1 MHATP
6 LPNADIRCQRWRDR
20 KDLYRG
26 IGDAFNPAI
35 YSVDILR
42 ERDASAFVQAHHYSA
57 SMPAARLSVGLFGPQ
72 AALCGVAV
80 FSVPCNQAVVTKY
93 AGCAPEQG
101 VELGRFVLLD
111 EVPGNGESFFG
122 ARALRLAAQEL
133 NVQAV
138 VSYADPM
145 ARVRSDGTIVMPGHV
160 GIIYRALNARHVGRS
175 RARKLVLAPDGRVV
189 SERTLS
195 KLRNGERGA
204 DAAYR
209 LLLGY
214 GAPERAFGEAPAD
227 YVVRALRCGA
237 FRSIQHPGNFA
248 YVLAVGDRRRRHA
261 AQATFALGLPYPV
274 AA

>member
-1 MHATP
+1 MSSSSP
-6 LPNADIRCQRWRDR
+6 LREVRCQRWRDR

-26 IGDAFNPAI
+26 IGDTFDPSI
-35 YSVDILR
+35 YSVDVLS
-42 ERDASAFVQAHHYSA
+42 ERDARVFVQAHHYSA
-57 SMPAARLSVGLFGPQ
+57 SMPAARLSIGLFGPQ
-72 AALCGVAV
+72 AVLCGVAV
-80 FSVPCNQAVVTKY
+80 FSVPCNQSVVPKY
-93 AGCAPEQG
+93 AGCAPDQG

-111 EVPGNGESFFG
+111 AVPGNGESFFG

-133 NVQAV
+133 DVQAV
-138 VSYADPM
+138 VSYADPV
-145 ARVRSDGTIVMPGHV
+145 ARVRSDGAVVMPGHV

-214 GAPERAFGEAPAD
+214 GAPERAFGEAPD
-227 YVVRALRCGA
+227 EYVQRALQCGT
-237 FRSIQHPGNFA
+237 FRSIQHPGNYA
-248 YVLAVGDRRRRHA
+248 YVLAVGDRRRRRA
-261 AQATFALGLPYPV
+261 ARATFAPGLPYPV